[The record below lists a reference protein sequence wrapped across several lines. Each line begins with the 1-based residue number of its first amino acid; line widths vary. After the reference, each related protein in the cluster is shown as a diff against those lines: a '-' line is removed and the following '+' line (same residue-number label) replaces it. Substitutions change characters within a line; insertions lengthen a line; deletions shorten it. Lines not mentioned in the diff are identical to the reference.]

1 LTSSQQVAIR
11 SPVDRT
17 RTRIAAV
24 PIWLWLGALVV
35 VSAGIRLALAKS
47 HQAPWIFGD
56 ELVYSNLAESVART
70 GAFAFRDSPGLH
82 GYGPGYPLLI
92 SPAYAAF
99 DDLAHAYAAAKAIN
113 AFLMSLAAIPVYLIA
128 RRLVS
133 VWLAVAAAVLAI
145 AIPSFIYTGT
155 IMTENAFY
163 PAFLACVFAF
173 FAALER
179 PTVVRQLGALAFV
192 GVAFLIRAQAV
203 TLLPAFL
210 TAIVL
215 VCFLEAREERRL
227 SPRELI
233 RRLDAF
239 RATWLALGIGL
250 VLVLGFFLIRGRSPA
265 HALGAYGV
273 LAESDYSPTAI
284 AHWFVLHLAELD
296 LYVGILPF
304 AAFIV
309 LGFDAF
315 GRGGLTRP
323 LRLFGVLAVS
333 IVIWVTLFVAAT
345 ASYLAGEGSGR
356 IEERNL
362 FHLAPLFLI
371 ALVVWVARRLPR
383 AWPAAAVA
391 ALLAG
396 GLPGVIPY
404 NELANLSALSDTLAL
419 IPLWNLVFFRHIQ
432 SGSLPVLVT
441 VCTLGA
447 AMLFIA
453 LPRRLALLPAALVL
467 GWFILLQIPLEH
479 QIAGTSRGVLEQG
492 LSGRR
497 EWIDEAVGGRAQV
510 AALWTGIPSPMT
522 VIQNGFF
529 NRSLHPVY
537 AFDGAPPVG
546 LGQRSARIDE
556 QSGALRAE
564 DGRRPVTS
572 QYALA
577 DGSLEVAGREVARD
591 SGIGLILYRVDG
603 DVRLLRRVTGI
614 YADSWTGGH
623 ATYTRWRC
631 RGGRVLLSVASQPGL
646 FEKPQTV
653 VAESGGS
660 VVGKFVVASTGPER
674 TVLLPLLSRN
684 NRCVLNLFV
693 SPTAVPAQVLG
704 IPDSRELG
712 VRVTRIEYQPPRT

>member
-1 LTSSQQVAIR
+1 LTSSEHVSVP
-11 SPVDRT
+11 SPLTRT
-17 RTRIAAV
+17 RTRIASV
-24 PIWLWLGALVV
+24 PIWLWLSALVV

-47 HQAPWIFGD
+47 HPAPWIFGD
-56 ELVYSNLAESVART
+56 ELVYSNLAESVAGT
-70 GAFAFRDSPGLH
+70 GNFAFRDSPGLH

-92 SPAYAAF
+92 SPAYAVF

-113 AFLMSLAAIPVYLIA
+113 ALLMSLAAIPVYLIA
-128 RRLVS
+128 RRMVS

-145 AIPSFIYTGT
+145 TIPSFIYTGT

-179 PTVVRQLGALAFV
+179 PTVVRQLGALALV
-192 GVAFLIRAQAV
+192 GAAFLIRAQAV

-215 VCFLEAREERRL
+215 VCFLEAREERHL
-227 SPRELI
+227 SRRELM

-239 RATWLALGIGL
+239 RATWVALGIGL
-250 VLVLGFFLIRGRSPA
+250 VLVLGFFLVRGRSPA

-273 LAESDYSPTAI
+273 LAESDYSPSAV
-284 AHWFVLHLAELD
+284 ARWFVLHLAELD
-296 LYVGILPF
+296 LYLGILPF
-304 AAFIV
+304 AALIV
-309 LGFDAF
+309 LAFDAF
-315 GRGGLTRP
+315 GRERLPRP

-345 ASYLAGEGSGR
+345 VSYLARSAPGR

-371 ALVVWVARRLPR
+371 ALAVWVARGLPR
-383 AWPAAAVA
+383 AWPAAAAA

-396 GLPGVIPY
+396 GLPGVLPY
-404 NELANLSALSDTLAL
+404 NELAILSALSDTLVM
-419 IPLWNLVFFRHIQ
+419 IPLWNLVFFGHIQ
-432 SGSLPVLVT
+432 SGSLPLLVT
-441 VCTLGA
+441 VCSLA
-447 AMLFIA
+447 AALLFIA
-453 LPRRLALLPAALVL
+453 LPRRLALLPVALVL
-467 GWFILLQIPLEH
+467 GWFILLQVPLEH
-479 QIAGTSRGVLEQG
+479 QIAGTSRGVLQQG

-510 AALWTGIPSPMT
+510 ASLWTGTPSPMT

-537 AFDGAPPVG
+537 AFAGAPPVG
-546 LGQRSARIDE
+546 LGQRFVRVDE

-564 DGRRPVTS
+564 DGRPLTT

-577 DGSLEVAGREVARD
+577 DTSLEVAGREVARD
-591 SGIGLILYRVDG
+591 SGVGLILYRVDG
-603 DVRLLRRVTGI
+603 DVRLLRRATGI
-614 YADSWTGGH
+614 YADTWTGAQ

-631 RGGRVLLSVASQPGL
+631 HGGSVLLSVASQRGL

-660 VVGKFVVASTGPER
+660 VVGKLVVAPTGAESS
-674 TVLLPLLSRN
+674 VLVPLFPRN
-684 NRCVLNLFV
+684 DRCVLRLFV
-693 SPTAVPAQVLG
+693 SQTAVPAQVLG

-712 VRVTRIEYQPPRT
+712 VRVTRIEYQPSRT